1 MKMYDYEVLKNKAT
15 DFNATQEDIN
25 ALGEWFENYGMDFWN
40 GEYFDADDGKRLF
53 PIYKEAAEDEY
64 VLIGY
69 EFK

>member
-15 DFNATQEDIN
+15 DFNATQEDIS

-40 GEYFDADDGKRLF
+40 GEYYDVDSEHRLF

-64 VLIGY
+64 ELIGY